1 VRRQPAPVQ
10 VMAEVCFNSK
20 PNYGMDIL
28 RGPCRRCPMAAV
40 HPRLSPQP
48 STDPDQGGE
57 ANRFRPGTGPDGPLR
72 AKTFPLTFLRRRS
85 LNLLRGLNVR
95 VMDGACLEFAGKAS
109 AQPSTMSEAEELSLI
124 RRAQEGD
131 RSAFDALIRL
141 YDKNVLHLA
150 LQIVGSPE
158 EARDLYQEAFLK
170 VYRSIHNF
178 RLEAKFSTWLYRV
191 VMNVCLDH
199 LRRQKTRKEV
209 SPPQPEE
216 GEPEF
221 LQTVADERPT
231 LDPERAVHSKEIS
244 QRIQAAIER
253 LNPRERMV
261 FELKHY
267 QGLKLRA
274 IGEICH
280 TSEQTAKNC
289 LFRATQKLR
298 TELNDLA

>member
-1 VRRQPAPVQ
+1 
-10 VMAEVCFNSK
+10 
-20 PNYGMDIL
+20 
-28 RGPCRRCPMAAV
+28 
-40 HPRLSPQP
+40 
-48 STDPDQGGE
+48 
-57 ANRFRPGTGPDGPLR
+57 
-72 AKTFPLTFLRRRS
+72 
-85 LNLLRGLNVR
+85 
-95 VMDGACLEFAGKAS
+95 
-109 AQPSTMSEAEELSLI
+109 MSEAEELSLI

-131 RSAFDALIRL
+131 RSAFDTLVRL
-141 YDKNVLHLA
+141 YDKNVLRLA
-150 LQIVGSPE
+150 LQVVGSPE

-170 VYRSIHNF
+170 VYRSIRHF

-209 SPPQPEE
+209 AVPRTEE

-221 LQTVADERPT
+221 LQTVPEERPA
-231 LDPERAVHSKEIS
+231 LDPERATHSKEINR
-244 QRIQAAIER
+244 RIQMALER

-267 QGLKLRA
+267 QGLRLRA
-274 IGEICH
+274 IGEICK

-298 TELNDLA
+298 LELGDLA